1 MLKSPQAAAA
11 LLCSEQIAVNPIEA
25 LSATLDV
32 KGMMLALTFV
42 LTVTCSPQLSQ
53 VRQAAA
59 SLERV
64 AGAMARQAAIEHHG
78 RDNRTA
84 FTVGSVENRDQH
96 REQRRAST
104 SISF

>member
-1 MLKSPQAAAA
+1 MQAAASA
-11 LLCSEQIAVNPIEA
+11 QTEFVNMTR
-25 LSATLDV
+25 L
-32 KGMMLALTFV
+32 V
-42 LTVTCSPQLSQ
+42 LQLSQ

-78 RDNRTA
+78 GRDNRTA
-84 FTVGSVENRDQH
+84 FTVGPVDNRDQH